1 MLHTTGMRVRL
12 VAVAVV
18 AVATVLACRHRDA
31 SWPLAPVGANALDEK
46 QSQYADDGAGWL
58 ARASVHLWLGGDD
71 GDDAPDGSDARG
83 STTSIALGGEAYG
96 GNPFAGDP
104 FGGQNY
110 AGWQPQ
116 SWDASKLDT
125 FAPSYETSDG
135 LTGAIEGTIA
145 WTGATPA
152 RLTSSCGAIEPSPR
166 IGPRGVMRGVV
177 VYIDKIE
184 TGRETPTAS
193 RPMVVGGT
201 IAKHGCGF
209 EPVAQIVAP
218 TSTTSAAPLAIYG
231 DDRPATL
238 RITPPN
244 GVASTVA
251 LQAGAITAVTVPP
264 GVTRVADEA
273 GTSGA
278 AWVVG
283 LDTPYYS
290 ITDDTGH
297 FRIDQLPEG
306 PFVVTVWVP
315 PSARVGA
322 NGSVTYG
329 DPIVVTRNVNVV
341 AAKIAAMNVAVG
353 RR

>member
-1 MLHTTGMRVRL
+1 MRVRA
-12 VAVAVV
+12 VAVAIV
-18 AVATVLACRHRDA
+18 AIATVISCRHRDA

-46 QSQYADDGAGWL
+46 QSPYADDGAGWL

-71 GDDAPDGSDARG
+71 GSDTRPAVTAVGGDD
-83 STTSIALGGEAYG
+83 YG

-104 FGGQNY
+104 YGGQNY

-116 SWDASKLDT
+116 SWDADKLDT

-152 RLTSSCGAIEPSPR
+152 RLTSSCGAIEPSLR
-166 IGPRGVMRGVV
+166 VGPRGALRGVL
-177 VYIDKIE
+177 VYINKIE
-184 TGRETPTAS
+184 TGRETPTSS
-193 RPMVVGGT
+193 RPMIVGGT
-201 IAKHGCGF
+201 IAKRGCGF

-238 RITPPN
+238 HITSPD

-264 GVTRVADEA
+264 GVTRVADED

-283 LDTPYYS
+283 LDTPYYA
-290 ITDDTGH
+290 ITDDRGH
-297 FRIDQLPEG
+297 FRIDQLPDG

-315 PSARVGA
+315 PSPRVGA
-322 NGSVTYG
+322 NGTVTYG
-329 DPIVVTRNVNVV
+329 APIVVTHKVNVV
-341 AAKIAAMNVAVG
+341 AAKIAAMNVAIG